1 MTEAGNTTTTHYL
14 TGGFQYSNS
23 FLQFFPH
30 AEGYVTN
37 VLTSSICSTCKYKP
51 FYSLNYVFNY
61 TDHLGNVRV
70 SYAQESGKLKI
81 LEENSYYPFGLK
93 HTRNNVNSKM
103 FVETNGTT
111 SLQTIGELTP
121 YTTYFKN
128 NYKYNGK
135 ELQDELGL
143 NMYDYGARNY
153 DPALCRWMNI
163 DPHSENYLSLSNY
176 VAFANNPIL
185 FIDPTGEDI
194 NFWQINSKSGKWEQV
209 SFEKLDKK
217 VQKGILD
224 FGKTKEGYSFLAS
237 FSNAGDKIGDLNF
250 KKDGK
255 YSDHVFNMLQT
266 EGKSNS
272 EGTSS
277 ARVYKD
283 HVEINMEINKD
294 MPNPSINM
302 AETIGH
308 EAFLHMEQDI
318 HDLINTFDNK
328 GFVAAFSLEYKQTI
342 ENKKG
347 YKDHLAVKDDKMG
360 RAKRYFEYITQLKS
374 VLNPE
379 AVQKHV
385 NSEINKTYS
394 AGQKDK
400 PKK

>member
-1 MTEAGNTTTTHYL
+1 MQNQVTDYMQ
-14 TGGFQYSNS
+14 GGFQYKNNI
-23 FLQFFPH
+23 LLFFPQ
-30 AEGYVTN
+30 AEGYVNVAVVETN
-37 VLTSSICSTCKYKP
+37 CTTCKP
-51 FYSLNYVFNY
+51 AQIIRSNNYTYVYNY
-61 TDHLGNVRV
+61 TDHLGNIRL
-70 SYAQESGKLKI
+70 SYSLDPSTNTLKVMD
-81 LEENSYYPFGLK
+81 ENHYYPFGLK
-93 HTRNNVNSKM
+93 HNNYNSDTKM
-103 FVETNGTT
+103 VMKSGTT
-111 SLQTIGELTP
+111 SKIAVPPVEVKP
-121 YTTYFKN
+121 FY